1 MRVCVTT
8 QGALNNTELNVALSV
23 FSHQVCVVSW
33 DAEAAGAGC
42 RPGNL
47 TALLLRVSPARESEK
62 VMKFIVS
69 Q

>member
-1 MRVCVTT
+1 MRVCVTI
-8 QGALNNTELNVALSV
+8 QGALNNTELNVTLSV
-23 FSHQVCVVSW
+23 FSYQVCVVSW
-33 DAEAAGAGC
+33 DAEAAGARC

-47 TALLLRVSPARESEK
+47 TALLLRVNPARESEK